1 MVPVVDLTRRHAAQT
16 LVFLDAVERVLGSG
30 NLLLGAE
37 LEACEHELAL
47 LLGHR
52 HTGVRLERRIGVAA
66 GAARRSACRPA
77 TR

>member
-16 LVFLDAVERVLGSG
+16 PVFLDAVERVLGSG

-37 LEACEHELAL
+37 LEACERELAL

-52 HTGVRLERRIGVAA
+52 HTVCVAS
-66 GAARRSACRPA
+66 GASGLQLALPRSACRPA